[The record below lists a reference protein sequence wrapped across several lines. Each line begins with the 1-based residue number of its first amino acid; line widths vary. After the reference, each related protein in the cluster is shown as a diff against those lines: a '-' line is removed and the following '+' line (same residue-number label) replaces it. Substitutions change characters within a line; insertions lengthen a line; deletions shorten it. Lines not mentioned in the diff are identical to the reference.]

1 MSRLDV
7 MMARARVGPRHRGL
21 HADGGPGL
29 LEGVDKPIPSD
40 EPERALRITGL
51 LLVALGLAIIWIV

>member
-7 MMARARVGPRHRGL
+7 MMLALGWVL
-21 HADGGPGL
+21 VI
-29 LEGVDKPIPSD
+29 EGFTPMVATGFWKESISRFLD
-40 EPERALRITGL
+40 EPDRALRITGL

>member
-7 MMARARVGPRHRGL
+7 MMLALGWVLVIEGFTPMVA
-21 HADGGPGL
+21 PGFWKESISRFL
-29 LEGVDKPIPSD
+29 D
-40 EPERALRITGL
+40 EPDSALRITGL